1 LVPAEE
7 LKSFY
12 NAFLEVDFAE
22 TKTQRTVYSI
32 MDWLGDV
39 GGLYDAL
46 RLLASLVLI
55 IFQSKLF
62 QIKLVTSIFSKQT
75 EEQFDSSIVPE
86 THAEKAEQ
94 AVKTRKKWSF
104 NWKAWL
110 E

>member
-1 LVPAEE
+1 
-7 LKSFY
+7 
-12 NAFLEVDFAE
+12 
-22 TKTQRTVYSI
+22 

-46 RLLASLVLI
+46 KLLASLVVS

-75 EEQFDSSIVPE
+75 KQFDSIIPE

-94 AVKTRKKWSF
+94 AVKTREKWSF
-104 NWKAWL
+104 SWKSWF